1 MVFPI
6 QAFGGGQ
13 TRAVPPLRCFFPMEK
28 FTEGSESDSE
38 TGSNSGSASG
48 SLRSP
53 KTLPSFWE
61 VPIIGFGLMGQ
72 ELQQIIY
79 SLTPRKKNVYAIS
92 LLFFHM
98 FLSGRNTRRAALKV
112 DINMGCLH

>member
-1 MVFPI
+1 MSDMGDMVDMDMVPRCFPSKRS
-6 QAFGGGQ
+6 GGGQ

-61 VPIIGFGLMGQ
+61 VPITAGFGLMGQ
-72 ELQQIIY
+72 ELQQI
-79 SLTPRKKNVYAIS
+79 P
-92 LLFFHM
+92 H
-98 FLSGRNTRRAALKV
+98 
-112 DINMGCLH
+112 